1 MFASGLRSISL
12 LPGPLL
18 PCAGINPSYAYVG
31 IILTQQGPS
40 LFVCKENHEMKANFG
55 VLFWKPK
62 QNNVNPFNS
71 IFCLI
76 QMYQEW

>member
-40 LFVCKENHEMKANFG
+40 LFVCKENHEMEAIFG
-55 VLFWKPK
+55 SF
-62 QNNVNPFNS
+62 F
-71 IFCLI
+71 F
-76 QMYQEW
+76 ETHTE